1 MILKQMGSTVGDSK
15 KMGKEEQ
22 RKADEHAGFF
32 LMEIHT
38 SRDGFNLLWDWL
50 QGMPRGLRESERP
63 DGATAAVGD
72 GRLVVSPLGLSA

>member
-22 RKADEHAGFF
+22 RQADEHAGFF

-38 SRDGFNLLWDWL
+38 SRDGFN
-50 QGMPRGLRESERP
+50 S
-63 DGATAAVGD
+63 
-72 GRLVVSPLGLSA
+72 GRTYFFRSRDQVCRLNRHAE